1 MGETMGAMTWRVA
14 TAVALAT
21 ALGVPATARAQ
32 NSADITAQANVLT
45 PLTVTGQQDLDFG
58 DVFPGVASTVAVADV
73 SAGRWLT
80 TGSSGAEVQLVFTL
94 PGNLVSGLNAL
105 PISFGANS
113 AGYNVANLAGAAT
126 TFDPAAGATTNLGV
140 APAEL
145 YVWIGGTVTPLAT
158 QPQGLYTGTINLTV
172 NYTGN

>member
-1 MGETMGAMTWRVA
+1 MRSMTWRVA
-14 TAVALAT
+14 TVVVLVA
-21 ALGVPATARAQ
+21 ALGAPVTAQAQ

-45 PLTVTGQQDLDFG
+45 PLTVAGQQDLDFG
-58 DVFPGVASTVAVADV
+58 DVFPGVASTVTVANA

-80 TGSSGAEVQLVFTL
+80 TGSSGAEVQLAFTL
-94 PGNLVSGLNAL
+94 PANLVSGGNNL
-105 PISFGANS
+105 PISFGASS
-113 AGYNVANLAGAAT
+113 AGYNVANNAGAAT

-145 YVWIGGTVTPLAT
+145 YVWVGGTVTPAVT

>member
-1 MGETMGAMTWRVA
+1 MLTVA
-14 TAVALAT
+14 VMWLVGGPTVGL
-21 ALGVPATARAQ
+21 AQ

-58 DVFPGVASTVAVADV
+58 DVFPGLAGTVAVSDV
-73 SAGRWLT
+73 AAGRWLT
-80 TGSSGAEVQLVFTL
+80 TGSSGAEVQLSFTL
-94 PGNLVSGLNAL
+94 PANLVSGGNNL

-113 AGYNVANLAGAAT
+113 AGYNTANLASAAT
-126 TFDPAAGATTNLGV
+126 TFDPAAGAVADLGV

-145 YVWIGGTVTPLAT
+145 YVWIGGTVTPAVT

>member
-1 MGETMGAMTWRVA
+1 MGAVTWNGA
-14 TAVALAT
+14 TVVALVM
-21 ALGVPATARAQ
+21 ALGVPAVARAQ

-58 DVFPGVASTVAVADV
+58 DVFPGVASTVAVADA

-80 TGSSGAEVQLVFTL
+80 TGSSGAEIQLAFTL
-94 PGNLVSGLNAL
+94 PANLVSGANTL
-105 PISFGANS
+105 PIVFGANS
-113 AGYNVANLAGAAT
+113 AGYNIANIAGAAT
-126 TFDPAAGATTNLGV
+126 TFDPASGATSNLGV

-145 YVWIGGTVTPLAT
+145 YVWIGGTVTPAVT

>member
-1 MGETMGAMTWRVA
+1 MGAMTWRVA
-14 TAVALAT
+14 TVVAILA
-21 ALGVPATARAQ
+21 ALGVPGTVRAQ

-58 DVFPGVASTVAVADV
+58 NVFPGVASTVTVADA

-80 TGSSGAEVQLVFTL
+80 TGTSGAEVQLTFTL
-94 PGNLVSGLNAL
+94 PAALVSGGNSL

-113 AGYNVANLAGAAT
+113 GGYNVANDAGAAT
-126 TFDPAAGATTNLGV
+126 PFDPAGGVTTNLGV

-145 YVWIGGTVTPLAT
+145 YVWIGGTVTPVAA
-158 QPQGLYTGTINLTV
+158 QPQGVYTGTINLTV